1 MAEDILPNSSSF
13 RNSIQLADRVPVD
26 RLSLFLERIIIKLAK
41 EEKPFNEAE
50 LSKLQQVLGLTSE
63 QLEDLIDAC
72 TFTFEQA
79 AIHSVSATNLV
90 NSLKLSGL
98 SSSLAAFQ
106 DLWTRSGHILLT
118 AFKEKSFGA
127 PGYSQL
133 VDVQWRVHV
142 QVASSNERRQREPMG
157 ILQMNLSTPAKG
169 YKTTVEKSLMLGFSH
184 TELFDFYEK
193 LEQIQ
198 EQLDSLS

>member
-1 MAEDILPNSSSF
+1 MAEDILPNSSTF
-13 RNSIQLADRVPVD
+13 RSSIQLANRLPID

-50 LSKLQQVLGLTSE
+50 LSKLQQVLGLKSE
-63 QLEDLIDAC
+63 ELADLIDAC

-90 NSLKLSGL
+90 DSLKLSGL
-98 SSSLAAFQ
+98 SSSLAVFQ
-106 DLWTRSGHILLT
+106 DLWTRSGHTLVT
-118 AFKEKSFGA
+118 TFKEKSFGA
-127 PGYSQL
+127 PGNSQL
-133 VDVQWRVHV
+133 VNVQWRVHV
-142 QVASSNERRQREPMG
+142 QVASCNERRQREPIG
-157 ILQMNLSTPAKG
+157 ILQMNLSTPEKG
-169 YKTTVEKSLMLGFSH
+169 YKTAGEKLLTLGFSN

-198 EQLDSLS
+198 GQLDSLS

>member
-1 MAEDILPNSSSF
+1 MAEDILPNSSTF
-13 RNSIQLADRVPVD
+13 RSSIQLANRLPID

-50 LSKLQQVLGLTSE
+50 LSKLQQVLGLKSE
-63 QLEDLIDAC
+63 ELADLIDAC

-90 NSLKLSGL
+90 DSLKLSGL
-98 SSSLAAFQ
+98 SSSLAVFQ
-106 DLWTRSGHILLT
+106 DLWTRSGHTLVT
-118 AFKEKSFGA
+118 TFKEKSFGA
-127 PGYSQL
+127 PGNSQL
-133 VDVQWRVHV
+133 VNVQWRVHV
-142 QVASSNERRQREPMG
+142 QVASCNERRQREPIG
-157 ILQMNLSTPAKG
+157 ILQMNLSTPEKN
-169 YKTTVEKSLMLGFSH
+169 YKTAGEKSLTLGFSN

-198 EQLDSLS
+198 GQLDSLS